1 MRCVIR
7 SNTDGRQIETID
19 STTNSGCL
27 NIDKKICVPI
37 GTVLEVILLDSSC
50 QDICLAHGTT
60 KLHIDSDDYKE
71 ECKEVPHEQ
80 AKILSR
86 QLKEK
91 AIGASLMV
99 TLEYDTQ
106 KLEFLL
112 TINKLE
118 ISNINR
124 FYDNHVYVKAT
135 MYHKYKKMKSL
146 KSSQVLP
153 RKTCLTY
160 SFNKQLV
167 FDLGSAKLDELILVV
182 NLMERSLLR
191 QDVLIGREIFGP
203 YLESYEGTDTI
214 WGRVSS
220 VGGPINYICQI

>member
-1 MRCVIR
+1 MLCYVI
-7 SNTDGRQIETID
+7 
-19 STTNSGCL
+19 
-27 NIDKKICVPI
+27 NILFAD
-37 GTVLEVILLDSSC
+37 
-50 QDICLAHGTT
+50 
-60 KLHIDSDDYKE
+60 
-71 ECKEVPHEQ
+71 
-80 AKILSR
+80 
-86 QLKEK
+86 
-91 AIGASLMV
+91 
-99 TLEYDTQ
+99 
-106 KLEFLL
+106 
-112 TINKLE
+112 
-118 ISNINR
+118 
-124 FYDNHVYVKAT
+124 VYVKAT